1 MIDDAEN
8 HVANLDGNM
17 VLYSLTEVRCMIESG
32 SQPAWVSVAE
42 ASRALEITETAVRKR
57 IRAGSLPARGN
68 RGATEVLLSVGNSPP
83 DSSELMQAEA
93 EWGARQEAAR
103 LAGEL
108 AEVRARLADAL
119 LERDR
124 WYEAAVEA
132 RAEARAAAAA
142 REAAERE
149 VRLLLGRA

>member
-1 MIDDAEN
+1 
-8 HVANLDGNM
+8 
-17 VLYSLTEVRCMIESG
+17 MIESS

-57 IRAGSLPARGN
+57 IRSGSLPSRGD
-68 RGATEVLLSVGNSPP
+68 RGATEVLLSGVNFSPHSFEP
-83 DSSELMQAEA
+83 MQTGA
-93 EWGARQEAAR
+93 EWEARQETAR

-108 AEVRARLADAL
+108 AEVRSRLADAL

-132 RAEARAAAAA
+132 RAEARVAAAA

-149 VRLLLGRA
+149 LRLLLGRA